1 MTKHEVLTTHREVF
15 YAALL
20 TRNWD
25 ALSLL
30 YAENY
35 TLVRSDGSALG
46 KADVLSDLRSES
58 LIFKAIEL
66 RNEQVRLGGPMGILT
81 GESLAVSERDGVE
94 SRSHNRLTAVY
105 IKSGA
110 SIHLLHFQGTDILQ
124 AWDIPLVPQNEGG
137 RTPEHA

>member
-1 MTKHEVLTTHREVF
+1 MTKHEVLRTHREVF

-30 YAENY
+30 YAEDY

-46 KADVLSDLRSES
+46 RAEVLSDLRSEH

-66 RNEQVRLGGPMGILT
+66 RNERVRLGGPMGILT

-94 SRSHNRLTAVY
+94 LRSHNRLTAVY
-105 IKSGA
+105 LKTGA
-110 SIHLLHFQGTDILQ
+110 CIHLLHFQSTEILQ
-124 AWDIPLVPQNEGG
+124 A
-137 RTPEHA
+137 